1 MLPSDVFPTVR
12 RAMKVSELSAGSEV
26 AGPLLVRD
34 ARTRRRSAG
43 GELIS
48 LTLADRSGRIPAVV
62 LQRVDEARPASRT
75 GAVVFVTGTV
85 QTEQR
90 FGDQLVIESI
100 RLAEPGEYDLDEL
113 LDGPGRPAELLEQD
127 LRELI
132 ATVQRPHLRG
142 LLDDL
147 FGPGTKTWEQ
157 FRDAPAAKHYHQ
169 AYRHGLLEH
178 SLTVAQAVSAI
189 SATFAGVDR
198 DIAVTGAI
206 IHDVGKLDAYE
217 QTGASIEMT
226 DSGRLFGEIPL
237 GYYRIRRAIEQQD
250 GFPVD
255 DAEAL
260 LHIVLSHHG
269 SLEHGSPVVPAT
281 REAALV
287 HGIDTLG
294 ARLGS
299 FDRVEKGL
307 PAGQRWSG
315 FDKGLGGGAYFGAV
329 LRPAA

>member
-1 MLPSDVFPTVR
+1 
-12 RAMKVSELSAGSEV
+12 MKVSELCAGSQV
-26 AGPLLVRD
+26 QAPLLVRD
-34 ARTRRRSAG
+34 VRTRRRSAG
-43 GELIS
+43 GEMIS

-62 LQRVDEARPASRT
+62 LERVDEAKPASRT
-75 GAVVFVTGTV
+75 GAVVMVSGTV
-85 QTEQR
+85 QTDER

-100 RLAEPGEYDLDEL
+100 RVAEPGEYDLDEL
-113 LDGPGRPAELLEQD
+113 LDGPGRDADLLEQD

-132 ATVQRPHLRG
+132 ATVQRPHLVA
-142 LLDDL
+142 LLHSL
-147 FGPGTKTWEQ
+147 LGESTETWTH

-178 SLTVAQAVSAI
+178 SVTVAQAVSAI
-189 SATFAGVDR
+189 SATFPDIDR

-206 IHDVGKLDAYE
+206 IHDIGKLDAYQ
-217 QTGASIEMT
+217 QTGAVIEMS

-237 GYYRIRRAIEQQD
+237 GYYRIRRAIEQLD
-250 GFPVD
+250 GFPD
-255 DAEAL
+255 HDAQAL
-260 LHIVLSHHG
+260 LHIILSHHG

-299 FDRVEKGL
+299 FDRVQKGL
-307 PAGQRWSG
+307 AAGQRWSG

>member
-1 MLPSDVFPTVR
+1 
-12 RAMKVSELSAGSEV
+12 MKVSELSAGSEV
-26 AGPLLVRD
+26 AAALLVRD
-34 ARTRRRSAG
+34 VRIRRRSAG
-43 GELIS
+43 GEMIS
-48 LTLADRSGRIPAVV
+48 LTLGDRSGRIAAVV
-62 LQRVDEARPASRT
+62 LERVDEARPASRA
-75 GAVVFVTGTV
+75 GAVVIVTGTV
-85 QTEQR
+85 QTEAR
-90 FGDQLVIESI
+90 FGDQLVIDSI
-100 RLAEPGEYDLDEL
+100 RVAEPGEYDLDDL
-113 LDGPGRPAELLEQD
+113 LDGPGRPADLLEQD

-132 ATVQRPHLRG
+132 ATVQRPHLRR
-142 LLDDL
+142 LLDEL
-147 FGPGTKTWEQ
+147 IGPGTETWER

-178 SLTVAQAVSAI
+178 SVTVAQAVSAI
-189 SATFAGVDR
+189 SATFPDIDR

-206 IHDVGKLDAYE
+206 VHDIGKLDAYE
-217 QTGASIEMT
+217 QTGAVIEMS

-237 GYYRIRRAIEQQD
+237 GYYRIRRAIEQLD
-250 GFPVD
+250 RFPDD
-255 DAEAL
+255 DAQAL
-260 LHIVLSHHG
+260 LHIILSHHG

-299 FDRVEKGL
+299 FDRVQKGL

-315 FDKGLGGGAYFGAV
+315 FDKGLGGGAYFGAL